1 MTRPRPLVR
10 PLIRRAVRRSGARIR
25 YVTPVPPAAA
35 EGLVAKVYTQV
46 ERDFGILAPPVVLHS
61 PAPAVLAACWIMVRE
76 TLIAASAVDR
86 GTRELVAAAVSAAN
100 SCPYCVTIHTSAM
113 SRLGTASLTAQVAN
127 GSVGAIADPR
137 LREIARWAWASGQP
151 GGQPGASL
159 PSHPYLTGHFAELAG
174 VAMTFHYLNR
184 MVTIFLDD
192 SPLPAMPTGL
202 RNVLMDK
209 TAQVMLSAE
218 VTPGASDA
226 ALALLPAAPAQPG
239 FAWAAGQ
246 DRIAAA
252 FDRAAAAIE
261 RECGD
266 RISQRVREHVS
277 KELASWNGRP
287 PSLSK
292 SWADD
297 RTARLPAADRAAGRL
312 ALLTAMAPYQVTAE
326 DIACFRVGQPADG
339 ALITLTSWASMA
351 AVRQIGSW
359 LASPARASS

>member
-1 MTRPRPLVR
+1 MTQPLMR

-25 YVTPVPPAAA
+25 YVTPVAPADA
-35 EGLVAKVYTQV
+35 EGLVAEVYTQV

-113 SRLGTASLTAQVAN
+113 SRLGTASSAAQVAA
-127 GSVGAIADPR
+127 GSLGAITDPR

-159 PSHPYLTGHFAELAG
+159 PSHPYLTEHFAELAG

-184 MVTIFLDD
+184 MVTIFLYD

-209 TAQVMLSAE
+209 TAQVMLCAE
-218 VTPGASDA
+218 QAGQPDV

-239 FAWAAGQ
+239 FAWAAGP

-252 FDRAAAAIE
+252 FARAAAAIE

-266 RISQRVREHVS
+266 RIPRRVREHVS

-287 PSLSK
+287 PGLSK

-297 RTARLPAADRAAGRL
+297 RTARLPAADRAAARL
-312 ALLTAMAPYQVTAE
+312 ALLTAMAPYQVMAE

-339 ALITLTSWASMA
+339 ALIALTSWASMA